1 MRKSWFAHMK
11 RRASD
16 MFKCS
21 GCGRV
26 VRMRVLGDTC
36 VCRECGATMHRICA
50 LCVCPLRVY
59 DRTEQNQAGGAAA
72 LRLPSCLIWEVFFI
86 LRGPV
91 FLARRGKSAVR

>member
-26 VRMRVLGDTC
+26 VRIRVLGDTC
-36 VCRECGATMHRICA
+36 VCRECGAMMHRI
-50 LCVCPLRVY
+50 
-59 DRTEQNQAGGAAA
+59 
-72 LRLPSCLIWEVFFI
+72 
-86 LRGPV
+86 
-91 FLARRGKSAVR
+91 